1 MLVTWDGSWINLG
14 KIEGKRHLNFSLK
27 TEKASRYLYGFKL
40 IISETDKRRNVKIFL
55 LGSLNIYISKASRL
69 ETCDFL
75 EVFEW
80 KKKKLFKFN
89 LKYTSYKFTDICE
102 NLRLHPLLF
111 SWLTKGLCFPL
122 LLLSVRLDI
131 RRKLKL
137 DN

>member
-1 MLVTWDGSWINLG
+1 M
-14 KIEGKRHLNFSLK
+14 K

-69 ETCDFL
+69 ETYDFL
-75 EVFEW
+75 EVFER
-80 KKKKLFKFN
+80 KKQLFKFN

-102 NLRLHPLLF
+102 NLHLYPLLF

-122 LLLSVRLDI
+122 LL
-131 RRKLKL
+131 
-137 DN
+137 